1 MLTHAPVA
9 PPPLDADAD
18 AAIARALGA
27 HASEPGG
34 LLPVLHA
41 IQDALGWLPPESLPR
56 VASALN
62 LSRADVHGVVSFY
75 PDFRTDPPGRV
86 VVKICR
92 AEACQAMGAEALV
105 EHACQ
110 RLGTQMHTTRTDGAV
125 TLEPVYCLGNCALA
139 PAVMVGRTLFGRVGP
154 ARFDA
159 LVEAVPSS
167 TVPTGPTGPTDPT
180 GRGES
185 R

>member
-1 MLTHAPVA
+1 MPTSELIET
-9 PPPLDADAD
+9 PLDAE
-18 AAIARALGA
+18 AALSRALDA

-41 IQDALGWLPPESLPR
+41 LQDALGWLPPALLPR

-62 LSRADVHGVVSFY
+62 LSRADVHGVASFY
-75 PDFRTDPPGRV
+75 PDFRTEPPGRV
-86 VVKICR
+86 LVKICR

-105 EHACQ
+105 EHACR
-110 RLGTQMHTTRTDGAV
+110 RLATEMHTTRADGAV

-139 PAVMVGRTLFGRVGP
+139 PAVMVDGTLSGRVGP

-159 LVEAVPSS
+159 LVGAVPAA
-167 TVPTGPTGPTDPT
+167 PAAPMGPVGV
-180 GRGES
+180 GE
-185 R
+185 RR